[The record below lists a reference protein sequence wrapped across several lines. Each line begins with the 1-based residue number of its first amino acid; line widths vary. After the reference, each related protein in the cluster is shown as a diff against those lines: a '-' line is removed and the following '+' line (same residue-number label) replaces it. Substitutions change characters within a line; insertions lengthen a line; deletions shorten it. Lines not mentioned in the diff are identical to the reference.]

1 MKIKVEYEIKIKR
14 NVKEIKRITFIEVRS
29 SL

>member
-14 NVKEIKRITFIEVRS
+14 NVKEIKKITFIEVRS